1 MLVVPVVKNL
11 PANTGDTA
19 DIGSIPGLGRYPEEG
34 NCNPMQYACLETS
47 KDRGGWQATVQGVAK
62 SQTRLN
68 TEDRNSFI
76 MEIFQRVQK

>member
-1 MLVVPVVKNL
+1 
-11 PANTGDTA
+11 
-19 DIGSIPGLGRYPEEG
+19 
-34 NCNPMQYACLETS
+34 MQYACLETS

-68 TEDRNSFI
+68 TEDRNFFI